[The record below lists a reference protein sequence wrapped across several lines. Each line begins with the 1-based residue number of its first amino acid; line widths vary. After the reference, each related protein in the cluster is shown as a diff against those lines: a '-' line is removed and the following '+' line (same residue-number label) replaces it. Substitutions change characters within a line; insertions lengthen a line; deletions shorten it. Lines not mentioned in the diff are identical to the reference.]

1 MTTSL
6 LDPAIVAF
14 VFAPPVACVAL
25 LLAFWWTRIHHADA
39 SLDAPAS
46 LLASAVRT
54 MPAAQREWGAAMLSE
69 LATVPDASARW
80 RFAFGCARV
89 ALLPPR
95 AETPRSASERRPVCG
110 LLAIGVPPLAL
121 PFLYAV
127 AAILETVGGSPYTSA
142 SPWADPLV
150 AMTFVRMLVMFTLVC
165 LVAGVPLGLAGRWRR
180 ERLPQ
185 LAFWGVAMSSA
196 TLAYFLAVMGLIA
209 GGE

>member
-1 MTTSL
+1 VTTSL

-14 VFAPPVACVAL
+14 VFAPPVACGAL
-25 LLAFWWTRIHHADA
+25 LLAFWWRQVHHADA

-54 MPAAQREWGAAMLSE
+54 MPAARRDWGAAMLSE
-69 LATVPDASARW
+69 LSTVPDASARW

-95 AETPRSASERRPVCG
+95 AETLQLAGERSPVFG
-110 LLAIGVPPLAL
+110 LLAVVLPPLAL

-127 AAILETVGGSPYTSA
+127 AVIVETVGGSPYTSA
-142 SPWADPLV
+142 SPWADSLV
-150 AMTFVRMLVMFTLVC
+150 AMAFVRMVVMFTLVC
-165 LVAGVPLGLAGRWRR
+165 LVAGVPLGLVGRWRR

-185 LAFWGVAMSSA
+185 LTFWGVAMSSV
-196 TLAYFLAVMGLIA
+196 TLGYFLAVMSLIA